1 VEFEPKN
8 LLNVLR
14 VWPCAQRLLIA
25 YSGGLD
31 STVLLHALV
40 SLRAA
45 LAVDMEAIHVHHG
58 LLAEADDWVNHCRQ
72 ICAQWGIACRIIQ
85 VDARPAPGHSP
96 EAAARAVRYEAL
108 KPLVIEGSCLLTA
121 HHRDDQ
127 SETLFLQLLRGAG
140 VAGLAAMPEVTRFG
154 EGCHARPLL
163 SYSRTALAE
172 YAKRH
177 QLEWL
182 DDPSNQDIG
191 FDRNFV
197 RHQVMPLLQERW
209 PAASQTLS
217 RAARLQAEALEL
229 ITDLAKQDRRAV
241 AGNRTHTLSVL
252 ALKKLSISRQKN
264 VLRNW
269 ICEQKLPLPTQAQL
283 DRGREDILKAGED
296 RTPLVHWRGAEVRRY
311 RDDLYAMIP
320 LPTHDPQQEFIWC
333 LDRPLSIPHL
343 GMTINLEDLTT
354 QGLVLPSSVSQVTV
368 RFRVGGEQCRPRGE
382 SHHHALKKLFQQA
395 RVPPW
400 QRDRTPLIYVQ
411 DKLVAVVGYWI
422 CE

>member
-14 VWPCAQRLLIA
+14 VWPRTQRLLIA

-31 STVLLHALV
+31 STVLLHAMV
-40 SLRAA
+40 SLRTA
-45 LAVDMEAIHVHHG
+45 LATDIEAIHVHHG
-58 LLAEADDWVNHCRQ
+58 LRAEAGDWVNHCQRTC
-72 ICAQWGIACRIIQ
+72 IAWGVTCRIIH

-108 KPLVIEGSCLLTA
+108 KSLVIEGTYLLTA
-121 HHRDDQ
+121 HHQDDQ
-127 SETLFLQLLRGAG
+127 SETLLLQLLRGAG
-140 VAGLAAMPEVTRFG
+140 VAGLAAMPEVTCFG
-154 EGCHARPLL
+154 EGYHARPLL
-163 SYSRTALAE
+163 SYSRPALAE

-177 QLEWL
+177 QLKWL

-191 FDRNFV
+191 FDRNFI
-197 RHQVMPLLQERW
+197 RHQVMPLMQERW
-209 PAASQTLS
+209 PAASQTLA

-241 AGNRTHTLSVL
+241 AGSRPHTLSVL
-252 ALKKLSISRQKN
+252 ALKKLSIPRQKN

-320 LPTHDPQQEFIWC
+320 LPTHNPHQEIIWR
-333 LDRPLSIPHL
+333 LTRPLSIPHL
-343 GMTINLEDLTT
+343 GITINLRDLKA

-368 RFRVGGEQCRPRGE
+368 RFRVGGEQCRPLGE

-400 QRDRTPLIYVQ
+400 QRDRTPLIYVE
-411 DKLVAVVGYWI
+411 DKLVAIVGYWI

>member
-1 VEFEPKN
+1 VEFDPKN
-8 LLNVLR
+8 LLNYLQAR
-14 VWPCAQRLLIA
+14 FRARRLLIA

-31 STVLLHALV
+31 STVLLHATM
-40 SLRAA
+40 SLRTA
-45 LAVDMEAIHVHHG
+45 LAADIEAIHVHHG
-58 LLAEADDWVNHCRQ
+58 LRAEADDWVNHCRKT
-72 ICAQWGIACRIIQ
+72 CTAWGVAGRIIH
-85 VDARPAPGHSP
+85 VDARPVPGHSP
-96 EAAARAVRYEAL
+96 EATARAVRYEAL
-108 KPLVIEGSCLLTA
+108 KPLVSEGSCLLTA

-127 SETLFLQLLRGAG
+127 SETLLLQLLRGAG

-163 SYSRTALAE
+163 RYSRTALVE

-191 FDRNFV
+191 FDRNFI
-197 RHQVMPLLQERW
+197 RHKVMPLLRKRW
-209 PAASQTLS
+209 PAASQTLT

-241 AGNRTHTLSVL
+241 AGSRPHTLSVL
-252 ALKKLSISRQKN
+252 ALKKLSIPRQKN

-269 ICEQKLPLPTQAQL
+269 ICEQKLPLPTHAQL

-311 RDDLYAMIP
+311 RDDLYAMSP
-320 LPTHDPQQEFIWC
+320 LPPHNPHQEFIWR
-333 LDRPLSIPHL
+333 LARPLSIPHL
-343 GMTINLEDLTT
+343 GITINLQDLEA
-354 QGLVLPSSVSQVTV
+354 QGLVLPSSMSQVTV

-382 SHHHALKKLFQQA
+382 SHHHALKKLYQQA

-400 QRDRTPLIYVQ
+400 QRDRTPLIYVE
-411 DKLVAVVGYWI
+411 DKLVAVWGYWI